1 MKVPISSVAS
11 VAVIVLYCIFTFS
24 SWALFPTSYTPTA
37 NWLSDLGNSS
47 SNPNGAILYNLGC
60 ILTGIVLFPFFI
72 GFYKWYTTEKW
83 RKVSVAI
90 TQLFGCG
97 AAFALIMIGVFS
109 EDSGWLHS
117 LWSDIFF
124 LLNLIVLVFAGASL
138 YTHEHYMKAVAIYGF
153 AVAIVNLALLV
164 VPNTPILEWFT
175 VFTALGYVG
184 LLSYNMTRL

>member
-1 MKVPISSVAS
+1 
-11 VAVIVLYCIFTFS
+11 
-24 SWALFPTSYTPTA
+24 
-37 NWLSDLGNSS
+37 
-47 SNPNGAILYNLGC
+47 
-60 ILTGIVLFPFFI
+60 LFPFFI
-72 GFYKWYTTEKW
+72 GFYKWYTAEKW
-83 RKVSVAI
+83 RKVSVVI

-138 YTHEHYMKAVAIYGF
+138 YTHEHYMKAVATYGF

-184 LLSYNMTRL
+184 LLSHNMTKL